1 MTKMKNETSK
11 DWIVLDV
18 IIKHI
23 IKIFVCWY
31 KENKQ
36 HKMMDMSNLQ
46 GFYMDEIFVFRENK
60 E

>member
-1 MTKMKNETSK
+1 MTKIKNYTSK
-11 DWIVLDV
+11 DWIILDV

-23 IKIFVCWY
+23 IKIFVCQY

-36 HKMMDMSNLQ
+36 NKMMDMSNLQ

>member
-1 MTKMKNETSK
+1 MTKIKNYTSK
-11 DWIVLDV
+11 DWIILDV

-23 IKIFVCWY
+23 IKIFVCQY

-36 HKMMDMSNLQ
+36 NKMMDMSNLQ
-46 GFYMDEIFVFRENK
+46 GFYMDETFVFRENK